1 MSSISREAL
10 LLGAPYNLSNICKIY
25 QLTIDE
31 IFLADNAL
39 GLDKYYH
46 YVNLLTLEQQDII
59 EISKKK
65 GLTVNELE
73 NVSVFDYIM
82 LSAQFD
88 NNFFLDLKTALST
101 FIKEEILISPKSK
114 MIIVGNP
121 KDKRIIGEKEF
132 EELSRAL
139 RIFNKMRIK
148 EAPPENETPM
158 QKRFR
163 LKREMRERVKEQQ
176 QKKQTD
182 ENNGVDF
189 ADIMS
194 SVCCMN
200 VGINLLDLKK
210 YTIYQIK
217 TQLERGQ
224 AREQY
229 YTELDML
236 MAGADSKKIKPEY
249 YVRKI

>member
-10 LLGAPYNLSNICKIY
+10 LLGAPYKLNNICKIY

-31 IFLADNAL
+31 IFLADDAL
-39 GLDKYYH
+39 GLDKYYQ

-65 GLTVNELE
+65 GVFTEELE
-73 NVSVFDYIM
+73 NCSVFDYIM
-82 LSAQFD
+82 FSAQLD

-101 FIKEEILISPKSK
+101 FIKEEILISPKTK

-121 KDKRIIGEKEF
+121 KDRRIIGEKEF
-132 EELSRAL
+132 EEIGEAL
-139 RIFNKMRIK
+139 RLFNKMRVKDPI
-148 EAPPENETPM
+148 PENETPM

-176 QKKQTD
+176 QKKQAE
-182 ENNGVDF
+182 ENSADF
-189 ADIMS
+189 ADILS

-217 TQLERGQ
+217 TQLERGR